1 MDPWIAE
8 TKPKKYSWKAPKTT
22 TIYHNFPKHSFPRVI
37 YIYIYIYMYHLYH
50 WFTTHFLI
58 KWFKCVLMWKSS
70 INARFSRKPRLHGN
84 WKHVA
89 LTLRRPNQWVVC
101 MELISGGNHR
111 QKPSQ
116 YAKSHVCITGWWW
129 LEPWN
134 FMTFHIYI
142 YILGPSSSQ
151 VTLTPSFFRGVGQP
165 PTSITIE
172 LNLSWL

>member
-8 TKPKKYSWKAPKTT
+8 TKPKKHSWKTPKTT
-22 TIYHNFPKHSFPRVI
+22 TIYHNFPKHSFPRV
-37 YIYIYIYMYHLYH
+37 IYIYMYHLYH

-58 KWFKCVLMWKSS
+58 KWFKCDLMWKSS
-70 INARFSRKPRLHGN
+70 INARFSRKPRLYGN

-89 LTLRRPNQWVVC
+89 LTLRRQNQWVVC

-129 LEPWN
+129 LEPRN

-142 YILGPSSSQ
+142 GTFIIPSDVNSIISQ
-151 VTLTPSFFRGVGQP
+151 RGRSTTNQYNNRIESFMALAIRK
-165 PTSITIE
+165 
-172 LNLSWL
+172 